1 MANAVGDFT
10 GKRPRPSKTWCQD
23 MERMVRIDGRDPD
36 EIRRVIRWL
45 YSSADDVAVF
55 WAPNVLC
62 PGKLRTK
69 WATIAGQAGR
79 KRAKPESVIDRAMAR
94 LAAEDATPRLR
105 AVGE

>member
-1 MANAVGDFT
+1 
-10 GKRPRPSKTWCQD
+10 

-36 EIRRVIRWL
+36 EIRRVIQWL
-45 YSSADDVAVF
+45 YSSSDDVAVF

-79 KRAKPESVIDRAMAR
+79 KRVKPETMADRVRAR
-94 LAAEDATPRLR
+94 LAAEREAPTLR
-105 AVGE
+105 VVGE